1 MRFRASALD
10 RPPTVIPLDK
20 CPRNDYSSFMPKQP
34 STTNQASRRKPALE
48 EEIFLELLRTAEAVM
63 APVAVLLRT
72 EDLSPPQYNVLRI
85 LRGRWW
91 GLSCSEIVDRMVTRD
106 PDMTRLLDRLAKR
119 DFITRSRSEEDRRV
133 VLVRIAAQGEE
144 VLRRLDEPILAH
156 HRDTL
161 GLVGKS
167 KLRELSAL
175 LVLVQ
180 ASLGGH

>member
-1 MRFRASALD
+1 
-10 RPPTVIPLDK
+10 
-20 CPRNDYSSFMPKQP
+20 MPKQP

-85 LRGRWW
+85 LRGAGGG